1 MTQKDTNF
9 RTYLKPNKINLVPKM
24 NQEETPESP
33 QMNQEVLETKN

>member
-9 RTYLKPNKINLVPKM
+9 RTYLKPNKINLGPKI
-24 NQEETPESP
+24 NPEETPESP